1 MNIHNVEFIKS
12 AASPNAF
19 LSDGRPNIVFSGKS
33 NVGKSSVINC
43 LLNRKNFARVG
54 AQPGKTVH
62 IYTMEDNLIFEE
74 NQIKRYE
81 NSKQYIED
89 SNRYHLTKELE
100 DTKRKNAELTT
111 IANAKMNKDL
121 ELEVKGQKPDEYNKK
136 LYLLKNMKWLQR
148 SWWQENG

>member
-1 MNIHNVEFIKS
+1 MYVYVSDKWNIIM
-12 AASPNAF
+12 
-19 LSDGRPNIVFSGKS
+19 R
-33 NVGKSSVINC
+33 SSFRMTWMQNKYREYITN
-43 LLNRKNFARVG
+43 
-54 AQPGKTVH
+54 
-62 IYTMEDNLIFEE
+62 YSMEDNLIFED
-74 NQIKRYE
+74 NQIKKYE

>member
-1 MNIHNVEFIKS
+1 MYVYVSDKWNIIM
-12 AASPNAF
+12 
-19 LSDGRPNIVFSGKS
+19 KS
-33 NVGKSSVINC
+33 NIRLTGLWNQYREY
-43 LLNRKNFARVG
+43 NTA
-54 AQPGKTVH
+54 
-62 IYTMEDNLIFEE
+62 YTMEDNLIFEE
-74 NQIKRYE
+74 NQIKKYE

-111 IANAKMNKDL
+111 IANAKMTKDL

>member
-1 MNIHNVEFIKS
+1 MYVYVSDKWNIIM
-12 AASPNAF
+12 
-19 LSDGRPNIVFSGKS
+19 KS
-33 NVGKSSVINC
+33 NIRLTGLWNQYREYNTS
-43 LLNRKNFARVG
+43 
-54 AQPGKTVH
+54 
-62 IYTMEDNLIFEE
+62 YTMEDNLIFEE
-74 NQIKRYE
+74 NQIKKYE

-111 IANAKMNKDL
+111 IANAKMTKDL

>member
-1 MNIHNVEFIKS
+1 MFVYVSDKWNIIM
-12 AASPNAF
+12 
-19 LSDGRPNIVFSGKS
+19 KS
-33 NVGKSSVINC
+33 NIRLTGLWNQYREF
-43 LLNRKNFARVG
+43 NTA
-54 AQPGKTVH
+54 
-62 IYTMEDNLIFEE
+62 YTMEDNLIFEE
-74 NQIKRYE
+74 NQIKKYE

-111 IANAKMNKDL
+111 IANAKMTKDL

>member
-1 MNIHNVEFIKS
+1 M
-12 AASPNAF
+12 
-19 LSDGRPNIVFSGKS
+19 KS
-33 NVGKSSVINC
+33 NIRLTGLWNQYREF
-43 LLNRKNFARVG
+43 NTA
-54 AQPGKTVH
+54 
-62 IYTMEDNLIFEE
+62 YTMEDNLIFEE
-74 NQIKRYE
+74 NQIKKYE

-136 LYLLKNMKWLQR
+136 IYLLKNMK
-148 SWWQENG
+148 

>member
-1 MNIHNVEFIKS
+1 
-12 AASPNAF
+12 
-19 LSDGRPNIVFSGKS
+19 
-33 NVGKSSVINC
+33 
-43 LLNRKNFARVG
+43 
-54 AQPGKTVH
+54 
-62 IYTMEDNLIFEE
+62 MEDNLIFED
-74 NQIKRYE
+74 NQIKKYE

-136 LYLLKNMKWLQR
+136 IYLLKNMKWLQR

>member
-1 MNIHNVEFIKS
+1 MFVYVSEKWNIIM
-12 AASPNAF
+12 
-19 LSDGRPNIVFSGKS
+19 KS
-33 NVGKSSVINC
+33 NIRLTGLWNQYREF
-43 LLNRKNFARVG
+43 NTA
-54 AQPGKTVH
+54 
-62 IYTMEDNLIFEE
+62 YTMEDNLIFEE
-74 NQIKRYE
+74 NQIKKYE

-111 IANAKMNKDL
+111 IANAKMTKDL

>member
-1 MNIHNVEFIKS
+1 
-12 AASPNAF
+12 
-19 LSDGRPNIVFSGKS
+19 
-33 NVGKSSVINC
+33 
-43 LLNRKNFARVG
+43 
-54 AQPGKTVH
+54 
-62 IYTMEDNLIFEE
+62 MEDNLIFED
-74 NQIKRYE
+74 NQIKKYE

-89 SNRYHLTKELE
+89 TNRYHLTKELE

-121 ELEVKGQKPDEYNKK
+121 ELEVKGQEPDEYNKK

>member
-1 MNIHNVEFIKS
+1 
-12 AASPNAF
+12 
-19 LSDGRPNIVFSGKS
+19 
-33 NVGKSSVINC
+33 
-43 LLNRKNFARVG
+43 
-54 AQPGKTVH
+54 
-62 IYTMEDNLIFEE
+62 MEDNLIFED
-74 NQIKRYE
+74 NQIKKYE

-136 LYLLKNMKWLQR
+136 LYLLKNMK
-148 SWWQENG
+148 

>member
-1 MNIHNVEFIKS
+1 MFVYVSDKWNIIMRSNIRLTGLWNQYREFNTS
-12 AASPNAF
+12 
-19 LSDGRPNIVFSGKS
+19 
-33 NVGKSSVINC
+33 
-43 LLNRKNFARVG
+43 
-54 AQPGKTVH
+54 
-62 IYTMEDNLIFEE
+62 YTMEDNLIFEE
-74 NQIKRYE
+74 NQIKKYE

-111 IANAKMNKDL
+111 IANAKMTKDL

>member
-1 MNIHNVEFIKS
+1 MYVYVSDKWNIIM
-12 AASPNAF
+12 
-19 LSDGRPNIVFSGKS
+19 KS
-33 NVGKSSVINC
+33 NIRLTGLWNQYREF
-43 LLNRKNFARVG
+43 NTA
-54 AQPGKTVH
+54 
-62 IYTMEDNLIFEE
+62 YTMEDNLIFEE
-74 NQIKRYE
+74 NQIKKYE

-111 IANAKMNKDL
+111 IANAKMTKDL

-136 LYLLKNMKWLQR
+136 IYLLKNMKWLQR

>member
-1 MNIHNVEFIKS
+1 MQNKYREYITNYS
-12 AASPNAF
+12 
-19 LSDGRPNIVFSGKS
+19 
-33 NVGKSSVINC
+33 
-43 LLNRKNFARVG
+43 
-54 AQPGKTVH
+54 
-62 IYTMEDNLIFEE
+62 MEDNLIFED
-74 NQIKRYE
+74 NQIKKYE